1 MTLYT
6 TLRGTKDE
14 AQELFE
20 RFNVRQIEEIG
31 DKKYKVVIRVLET
44 FNGEKVRS
52 IKKMIK
58 ELEDQQE
65 HENV

>member
-6 TLRGTKDE
+6 TLCGTKDE

-58 ELEDQQE
+58 ELEDQKE